1 MRILTQTSLPQI
13 YWHKHA
19 AVNLKILM
27 RIGRVIGHLE
37 SLDMR
42 RNPDNKFFIM
52 INEQEL

>member
-42 RNPDNKFFIM
+42 RKPDNKFFIM

>member
-42 RNPDNKFFIM
+42 RKPDNKFFIM
-52 INEQEL
+52 INEQGL